1 MTKMPLAGDPAVRPL
16 SAKVRRFV
24 DEYLIDLNA
33 TQAAIRS
40 GYSPAAAHNQGSR
53 LTGRPDVQAAIS
65 AAQATRSR
73 RTEITADRVVE
84 ELARVAFFDLRRVFR
99 PNGTLIPVAELPEDV
114 SAALVS
120 VDLATV
126 AKGEGAVEHIA
137 KIKTADKLRALE
149 ALARHLGMF
158 RDRVEVSGPEG
169 GPIQTTRSFDIGSL
183 QGKTADELSKMFAD
197 MLRPQG

>member
-1 MTKMPLAGDPAVRPL
+1 MAPRAL
-16 SAKVRRFV
+16 SAKARRFV

-33 TQAAIRS
+33 TQAAIRA

-53 LTGRPDVQAAIS
+53 LMGRADVQAAIA

-99 PNGTLIPVAELPEDV
+99 PDGALIPVADLPEEV
-114 SAALVS
+114 AAALAS

-137 KIKTADKLRALE
+137 KIKAADKLRALE
-149 ALARHLGMF
+149 NLARHLGMF
-158 RDRVEVSGPEG
+158 RERVEVSGPEG
-169 GPIQTTRSFDIGSL
+169 GPIN
-183 QGKTADELSKMFAD
+183 LSMNDRAERVQALLSVAAARMVD
-197 MLRPQG
+197 DDA